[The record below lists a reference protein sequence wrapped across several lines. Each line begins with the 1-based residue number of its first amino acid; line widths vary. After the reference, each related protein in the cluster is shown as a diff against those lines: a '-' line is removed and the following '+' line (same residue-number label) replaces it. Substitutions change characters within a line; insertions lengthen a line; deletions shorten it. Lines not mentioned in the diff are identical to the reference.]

1 MSEMLRVK
9 GLTKYFGG
17 FLAVDNVS
25 LNFKPG
31 VLTSI
36 IGPNG
41 AGKTTLINLLTGNLR
56 PNRGKV
62 FFKDKD
68 ITRLPTEK
76 RVKRGISRSF
86 QIMTIFPSLTVKQN
100 IQLPALSLLGEN
112 RGFWSRA
119 DDYHDAME
127 WVEGMLK
134 EVMLWDKKDVLA
146 GELSHGD
153 MRLLE
158 MGIALTPKPEL
169 CFLDEP
175 SSGMNPVE
183 RAKALELIKRLATK
197 GETTFIIVE
206 HDMDVVFSLSER
218 IVVMN
223 RGGIL
228 ADGEPEQIKENKEV
242 RGVYLGEEV

>member
-119 DDYHDAME
+119 DDYHDATE

>member
-119 DDYHDAME
+119 DDYHDAAAWTE
-127 WVEGMLK
+127 EILK